1 MGWVGRVLK
10 GRDRAVH
17 PTKTPIRSPT
27 GRKPHCAAAQSV
39 PTAQSAE
46 LHLMVTEP
54 QNLTEPQSHFQR
66 PTLPAPHTSNGQPMS
81 SPSAPAR
88 SATVLSFKTHYVWG
102 EISWGETWKSHNS
115 EDIPESEWNCKKDG
129 AQLLGRTL

>member
-1 MGWVGRVLK
+1 MQQHRV
-10 GRDRAVH
+10 
-17 PTKTPIRSPT
+17 SPQ
-27 GRKPHCAAAQSV
+27 PNLQSCISWSLNHR
-39 PTAQSAE
+39 TS
-46 LHLMVTEP
+46 
-54 QNLTEPQSHFQR
+54 QNLTEPQSDFQR